1 MNPTRIRDL
10 KREERTAIVVVALH
24 RREHGFGP
32 SYGWLSRELGLARHE
47 GTRLIRRLH
56 RAGFLSS
63 TEEPNSLDVTS
74 DGLDAALRRDGR
86 R

>member
-1 MNPTRIRDL
+1 MTPTRVREL
-10 KREERTAIVVVALH
+10 KRQDRAAIVVVALH

-32 SYGWLSRELGLARHE
+32 SWGWLSRELRLPRDE

-63 TEEPNSLDVTS
+63 TEEANSLEVTP
-74 DGLDAALRRDGR
+74 DGLNAALRRNGR